1 LAQSMVNVI
10 TAFFFPLEPAAST
23 RPIFSTPKG
32 STGNGRR
39 CQKLGLDLAPI
50 YTLASNARFIL
61 YFVFFFNYNFVP
73 QNLYLLNFKIV
84 FLTSNCKSEH
94 PSLKIA
100 YLDLKFLNPTILAFQ
115 LGTL

>member
-39 CQKLGLDLAPI
+39 WKRLGLDLAPI
-50 YTLASNARFIL
+50 YMLASNARFIL
-61 YFVFFFNYNFVP
+61 YPLFLSFFLNCNFVP
-73 QNLYLLNFKIV
+73 Q
-84 FLTSNCKSEH
+84 
-94 PSLKIA
+94 
-100 YLDLKFLNPTILAFQ
+100 IL
-115 LGTL
+115 